1 MAIGARPPPR
11 ARLTGMT
18 RSAALALSTAAAL
31 LLGGAGALWAA
42 QADAVFFDAIA
53 AGFAL
58 CL

>member
-1 MAIGARPPPR
+1 
-11 ARLTGMT
+11 MT
-18 RSAALALSTAAAL
+18 SRFALALSAAAAL
-31 LLGGAGALWAA
+31 FLGGAGALWAA

>member
-1 MAIGARPPPR
+1 MS
-11 ARLTGMT
+11 
-18 RSAALALSTAAAL
+18 RSATLALSTAAVL
-31 LLGGAGALWAA
+31 LLGGAGVLWAA